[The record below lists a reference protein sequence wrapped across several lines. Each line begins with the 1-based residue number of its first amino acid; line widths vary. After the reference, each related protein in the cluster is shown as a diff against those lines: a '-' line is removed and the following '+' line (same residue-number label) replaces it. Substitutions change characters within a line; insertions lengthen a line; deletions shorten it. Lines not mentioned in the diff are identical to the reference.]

1 MEKEK
6 QNGSLSFEIDGN
18 IIYDMEMKRLFM
30 EGINKSAENLN
41 SYLKSS
47 DVSLEDLIRLE
58 NDIYTYFL
66 IYGTYLKQKKGI

>member
-18 IIYDMEMKRLFM
+18 SIYDMEMKRFFI

-41 SYLKSS
+41 SYLKLS

-66 IYGTYLKQKKGI
+66 IYETYLKQKKGI

>member
-18 IIYDMEMKRLFM
+18 SIYDMEMKRFFM

-66 IYGTYLKQKKGI
+66 IYETYLKQKKGS

>member
-1 MEKEK
+1 MGKEK
-6 QNGSLSFEIDGN
+6 QNGSLTFEIDGN
-18 IIYDMEMKRLFM
+18 SIYDMEMKRFFM

-58 NDIYTYFL
+58 NNIYTYFL
-66 IYGTYLKQKKGI
+66 IYETYLKQKKGS

>member
-18 IIYDMEMKRLFM
+18 SIYDMEMKRFFM

-58 NDIYTYFL
+58 NDIYTYYL
-66 IYGTYLKQKKGI
+66 IYETYLKQKKGI

>member
-18 IIYDMEMKRLFM
+18 SIYDMEMKRFFM

-41 SYLKSS
+41 SHLKSS

-66 IYGTYLKQKKGI
+66 IYETYLKQKKGI

>member
-6 QNGSLSFEIDGN
+6 QNGSLTFEIDGN
-18 IIYDMEMKRLFM
+18 SIYDTEMKRFFM

-66 IYGTYLKQKKGI
+66 IYETYLKQKKGI

>member
-18 IIYDMEMKRLFM
+18 SIYDMEMKRFFM

-66 IYGTYLKQKKGI
+66 IYETYLKQKKGI

>member
-18 IIYDMEMKRLFM
+18 SIYDMEMKRFFM
-30 EGINKSAENLN
+30 EGINKSAENL
-41 SYLKSS
+41 SRCLKSS

-66 IYGTYLKQKKGI
+66 IYETYLKQKKGI

>member
-18 IIYDMEMKRLFM
+18 SIYDMEMKRFFM

-58 NDIYTYFL
+58 NDIYIYFL
-66 IYGTYLKQKKGI
+66 IYETYLKQKKGI

>member
-6 QNGSLSFEIDGN
+6 QKGSLSFEIDGN
-18 IIYDMEMKRLFM
+18 SIYDMEMKRFFM

-58 NDIYTYFL
+58 NDVYTYFL
-66 IYGTYLKQKKGI
+66 IYETYLKQKKGS